1 MRRAPLAAI
10 TAIETHFEARD
21 FDCARRGSFT
31 AVADTFIV
39 DRVNVAEAT
48 VEIKNRLGL
57 HLRAASALAQTVA
70 KFTSQ
75 VSIGRGKNLIN
86 AKSVTG
92 LMMLGAGQG
101 SKLKIR
107 VEGADAKE
115 ALKAVQ
121 TLFEDRF
128 GEE

>member
-1 MRRAPLAAI
+1 M
-10 TAIETHFEARD
+10 
-21 FDCARRGSFT
+21 
-31 AVADTFIV
+31 
-39 DRVNVAEAT
+39 NVAEAT

-70 KFTSQ
+70 KFNSQ

-101 SKLKIR
+101 SKLKLR
-107 VEGADAKE
+107 VEGPDAKE

-121 TLFEDRF
+121 TLFEERF

>member
-1 MRRAPLAAI
+1 MPNGIGWEAALV
-10 TAIETHFEARD
+10 ATHVARKVSAD
-21 FDCARRGSFT
+21 SFT
-31 AVADTFIV
+31 AALNPFIV
-39 DRVNVAEAT
+39 VSVNVAEAT

-57 HLRAASALAQTVA
+57 HLRAASALAQTA
-70 KFTSQ
+70 AGFSCQ

-101 SKLKIR
+101 SKLKVR
-107 VEGADAKE
+107 AEGADAKE

-121 TLFEDRF
+121 NLFENRF